1 MALYVAWKAGQTV
14 LKVLTRESGL
24 AYISEQAA
32 HLRDRLT
39 VIETRNS
46 RKEVNDT

>member
-24 AYISEQAA
+24 AYIAQQAA
-32 HLRDRLT
+32 HLRDRLQI
-39 VIETRNS
+39 IEKRNH
-46 RKEVNDT
+46 KEA